1 MFARALR
8 KACDNAS
15 VVGSSMIVVDAIGE
29 QAAQYYEA
37 HGFVRLPDSMRLILP
52 MATIASLLGGVGGGI
67 DQP

>member
-1 MFARALR
+1 
-8 KACDNAS
+8 
-15 VVGSSMIVVDAIGE
+15 MIVVDAISE

-52 MATIASLLGGVGGGI
+52 MATIASLLGGVGGGT